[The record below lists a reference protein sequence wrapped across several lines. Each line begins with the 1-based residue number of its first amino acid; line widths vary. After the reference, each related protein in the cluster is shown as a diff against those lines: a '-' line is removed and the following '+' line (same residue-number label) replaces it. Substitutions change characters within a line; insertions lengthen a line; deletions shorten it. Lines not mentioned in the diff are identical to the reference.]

1 MKRVLSI
8 QEILDENTKIETIT
22 SKETL
27 KNVLRR
33 IIDVTSYSK
42 IKKDD
47 IVQITK
53 EICKEYD
60 ITL

>member
-1 MKRVLSI
+1 MKKIITV
-8 QEILDENTKIETIT
+8 QEILDKNTRIETIT
-22 SKETL
+22 DEETL
-27 KNVLRR
+27 KNVLRA

-47 IVQITK
+47 IIKVTK
-53 EICKEYD
+53 EIYREFD